1 MTTTSFD
8 FSRRLE
14 LGLHAAAIA
23 AVQDAAAPAGAVPL
37 IVGAFAR
44 DLHLLYAHGI
54 DTRRET
60 TDLDIALALP
70 DWAAFMRLRERL
82 IAHGDFKESSTTAH
96 RLRHRDGMPIDLV
109 PFGRVETADR
119 KIAWPPRGDEE
130 MDVFGFRE
138 ALEAAVQ
145 VSLPGKQRASVV
157 SLPALAM
164 LKLVCWQDRH
174 DTSPRKD
181 AFDLQL
187 IVTNYLN
194 AGNEARL
201 WSEFVEW
208 TQEDDFEYE
217 LAGPRML
224 GHDIRPL
231 LDPKGVERMTKALS
245 EQTDSARPARL
256 ASQMNPDDPERARAL
271 LEALLA
277 GLIEPPGER

>member
-8 FSRRLE
+8 FSRRPE

-70 DWAAFMRLRERL
+70 DWAAFTRLRERL
-82 IAHGDFKESSTTAH
+82 IAHGDFKGSSTVAH
-96 RLRHRDGMPIDLV
+96 RLRHRNGLPIDLV

-119 KIAWPPRGDEE
+119 KIAWPPRGDEI

-145 VSLPGKQRASVV
+145 VSMPGEVRASVV

-174 DTSPRKD
+174 YTSPRKD

-187 IVTNYLN
+187 IVTNYLS

-208 TQEDDFEYE
+208 TQEEDFEYE
-217 LAGPRML
+217 LVGPRML

-231 LDPKGVERMTKALS
+231 LDAKGMERMSKALS

-256 ASQMNPDDPERARAL
+256 ANQMNPDDPERARAL
-271 LEALLA
+271 LEALLV
-277 GLIEPPGER
+277 GLIETSGER